1 MEKIDQVIA
10 EIESQ
15 VAHIKKALGDAETQN
30 KSLQEEVTLLRNK
43 LEETEAQA
51 REYRSKYDEIARAQ
65 TSAPSA
71 NEDAVTEG
79 EIDALVR
86 EIDTCIN
93 RLKAE

>member
-15 VAHIKKALGDAETQN
+15 VAHIKKALGDAETEN

-51 REYRSKYDEIARAQ
+51 REYRSKYDEIARVQ
-65 TSAPSA
+65 
-71 NEDAVTEG
+71 DAVPSTDEGVVTEE

>member
-10 EIESQ
+10 QIESQ
-15 VAHIKKALGDAETQN
+15 VARIKEALGHAEIEN
-30 KSLQEEVTLLRNK
+30 KSLQEEVSLLREK
-43 LEETEAQA
+43 LKETEAHA